1 MALEKDNLL
10 SPIMEKARNEILNQ
24 YSDSSFDEALD
35 GVKSSLKTEND
46 MASRLALLAA
56 KSWIIRNKVHVLV
69 NEPFTYSLSEL
80 EGTNIFSENEDEDE
94 DTVDGLFDDDDEG
107 EGEGEGEDKNGGNSG
122 KVKIVIIKATTL
134 NGDKLLKDAT
144 IEVGKDDAEKLIL
157 EKKAKYAPDA

>member
-10 SPIMEKARNEILNQ
+10 SPIMEKARNKILNQ

-69 NEPFTYSLSEL
+69 NEPFTYSLSEM

-94 DTVDGLFDDDDEG
+94 DTVDGLFDDDEDESD
-107 EGEGEGEDKNGGNSG
+107 GEDKNGGNSG